1 MSLAEFQRA
10 LGDLIASPLHSAE
23 VAAQPQLALR
33 AYALTVRER
42 RRLWLMARNPRMRM
56 NCTLYRINRIIPIH
70 SVLPRSC
77 RRLGDDLG
85 GVLDAYFADEPDSTL
100 QYLLEAHR
108 FAHWLLAHPPAIG
121 WPVDA
126 LRDLLTFE
134 LACHHVMSAPRQPP
148 EDREDDPRLCVVTL
162 HYDIADL
169 LGDQAA
175 APKPLAVPVTLL
187 LDARGD
193 ALSVMPVD
201 SEDTAGHM
209 LRHTPH

>member
-10 LGDLIASPLHSAE
+10 LGDLIASPVRSAE
-23 VAAQPQLALR
+23 VAERPQLALHG
-33 AYALTVRER
+33 YALTQRER
-42 RRLWLMARNPRMRM
+42 RRLGVMARNPRMRM

-70 SVLPRSC
+70 SVLPRTC
-77 RRLGDDLG
+77 RRLGEALG
-85 GVLDAYFADEPDSTL
+85 AVLDDYFADEPDSTL

-121 WPVDA
+121 WPLDA

-134 LACHHVMSAPRQPP
+134 LACHHVMIAPRQPP
-148 EDREDDPRLCVVTL
+148 EATREDDPRLCLVTL
-162 HYDIADL
+162 HHDIASL
-169 LGDQAA
+169 LDDEASTPA
-175 APKPLAVPVTLL
+175 PLAEPLTLL

-201 SEDTAGHM
+201 A
-209 LRHTPH
+209 

>member
-23 VAAQPQLALR
+23 VAAQPQRALHD
-33 AYALTVRER
+33 YALTQRER
-42 RRLWLMARNPRMRM
+42 RRLWVMARSSGMRM

-70 SVLPRSC
+70 SVLPRTC
-77 RRLGDDLG
+77 HRLGEVLG
-85 GVLDAYFADEPDSTL
+85 GVLDAYFADEPESTL

-108 FAHWLLAHPPAIG
+108 FAHWLLAHPPAIH

-148 EDREDDPRLCVVTL
+148 EESEDDPRLCLVTL
-162 HYDIADL
+162 RHDIGSL
-169 LGDQAA
+169 LGEQAS
-175 APKPLAVPVTLL
+175 APTPLPDPVTLL

-193 ALSVMPVD
+193 TLGVMPVD
-201 SEDTAGHM
+201 AAPASQ
-209 LRHTPH
+209 